1 MKTFSNKS
9 IYFALLLL
17 YLIPISASADV
28 VWPSLYL
35 EERLMSLEFIG
46 LGLLV
51 EFIVIWGV
59 FKFSLPRALLADIVA
74 NAASSIL
81 GIILIPLSG
90 LVWEIFPGLIIYYI
104 FNWGTF
110 NPVGW
115 GASFVLACLVNVALE
130 GYILKRVFKQAFN
143 RKTFYWLLFANAC
156 SVGIAFASLWW
167 EPLIL

>member
-1 MKTFSNKS
+1 MKLFSNKS
-9 IYFALLLL
+9 IYFALPLLC
-17 YLIPISASADV
+17 LIPLSASADV

-35 EERLMSLEFIG
+35 ETRLMSLESIG

-90 LVWEIFPGLIIYYI
+90 VMWEIFPGSIINYL
-104 FNWGTF
+104 FHWGTF

-130 GYILKRVFKQAFN
+130 GYVLEGIFKQTFN
-143 RKTFYWLLFANAC
+143 RKTFSWLLFANAA
-156 SVGIAFASLWW
+156 SVGIAFVSLWW
-167 EPLIL
+167 DPPTL

>member
-1 MKTFSNKS
+1 MPLSV
-9 IYFALLLL
+9 
-17 YLIPISASADV
+17 SADV
-28 VWPSLYL
+28 VWPALYL

-51 EFIVIWGV
+51 ELIVICGV
-59 FKFSLPRALLADIVA
+59 FKFSLPLALLADIVA

-90 LVWEIFPGLIIYYI
+90 IVWEIFPGMIINYI
-104 FNWGTF
+104 FHWGTF

-130 GYILKRVFKQAFN
+130 GYILKHVFKQSFN
-143 RKTFYWLLFANAC
+143 RKTFFWLLFANAC

-167 EPLIL
+167 EPPIL